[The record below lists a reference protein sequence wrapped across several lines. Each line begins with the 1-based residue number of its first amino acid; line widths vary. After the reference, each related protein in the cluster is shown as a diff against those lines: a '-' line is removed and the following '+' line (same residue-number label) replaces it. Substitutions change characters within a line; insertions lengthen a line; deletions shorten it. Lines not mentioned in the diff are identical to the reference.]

1 METNEI
7 KMQTMPEEKKNGN
20 KDAQVPS
27 PEMLATTLTLKQ
39 DTTLRH
45 E

>member
-1 METNEI
+1 
-7 KMQTMPEEKKNGN
+7 MQTIPEEKKNGK

-27 PEMLATTLTLKQ
+27 PETLATTLNWKQ

>member
-1 METNEI
+1 
-7 KMQTMPEEKKNGN
+7 MQTIPEEKKN
-20 KDAQVPS
+20 VPS
-27 PEMLATTLTLKQ
+27 PETLATTLNWKQ